1 MTKFNL
7 GTKDLQYAHW
17 LLGRLAKKL
26 GVWGLLGVAVILVSI
41 TFYATNIIKLEQKLR
56 TSGLDLAQNQLNN
69 INKNKTSL
77 ADKTLAPEQ
86 SEAQK
91 INQFYEML
99 PDGANLPKLLSAI
112 DTNALK
118 QHLVLNRGDY
128 KLTQTKQG
136 KLSRYEIVLPVTGQY
151 TQIRQFIAEALVQI
165 PALALSDIQIK
176 RESTLI
182 PTVEA
187 RLVFVLFLKGDS
199 W

>member
-1 MTKFNL
+1 MTRFNL
-7 GTKDLQYAHW
+7 DTKGLQYAHW
-17 LLGRLAKKL
+17 LFGQFAKKL
-26 GVWGLLGVAVILVSI
+26 GVWGLLGVAILLASLV
-41 TFYATNIIKLEQKLR
+41 FYLTNIIKLEQQL
-56 TSGLDLAQNQLNN
+56 SNAELNLAQQQLNN
-69 INKNKTSL
+69 NNKNKIVL
-77 ADKTLAPEQ
+77 RDRNLAPEQ
-86 SEAQK
+86 NEAQR

-151 TQIRQFIAEALVQI
+151 IQIRQFIAEVLVQI

-176 RESTLI
+176 RENTLM
-182 PTVEA
+182 PHVEA